1 MKTQDLAAYS
11 AAALKNGE
19 ELSNESALLYDH
31 GHFARAYFLAVA
43 AIEEI
48 GKAIMAFDAQGRN
61 LDDPAVTSKVQRSL
75 ANHASKIRSAFIGF
89 LVADPRKNTEIAV
102 ELIVQLQRGREPSMY
117 TDQAEDGSISVPGM
131 VVRERSAFDCVRL
144 SKHCLASARSHL
156 SSTSPAQ
163 RTRADDQLFAL
174 RTSQVSELMNK
185 EDFWWYYISR
195 MEAGQMGYAEAVIQ
209 YRQNYALPGKLFKH
223 AAPEGAGD
231 PA

>member
-1 MKTQDLAAYS
+1 MKTQHLAAYS

-19 ELSNESALLYDH
+19 ELSNEAALLYEH

-61 LDDPAVTSKVQRSL
+61 LNDPAVASKVQRSL
-75 ANHASKIRSAFIGF
+75 ADHASKIRSAFIGF
-89 LVADPRKNTEIAV
+89 LVADPHKSTEKAV
-102 ELIVQLQRGREPSMY
+102 ELMIQLQRGREPSMY
-117 TDQAEDGSISVPGM
+117 TDQSEDGSISVPSI
-131 VVRERSAFDCVRL
+131 VVRERAAFDCVRL
-144 SKHCLASARSHL
+144 SKHCLASAQNHL

-174 RTSQVSELMNK
+174 KSSHVSELMNK

-195 MEAGQMGYAEAVIQ
+195 MEAGKMGYAEAVMQ
-209 YRQNYALPGKLFKH
+209 YRQDYALPGKLFKL
-223 AAPEGAGD
+223 ATPESAGD
-231 PA
+231 AA